1 MQVVTREKT
10 IPNNNAS
17 IQKQE
22 QAQDTFLHFSLMDT
36 LPAGHT
42 LVINRALGTLSHI
55 AVEGDRARL
64 LGQQQFTASELSI
77 LLPVI
82 ESFPYYCPYEELF
95 AHFYH
100 STVNEQTIARAREHL
115 QQAQE
120 DGIWDQEMRSV
131 RNMLS
136 RARLKARSLGLD
148 VASILET
155 GYILKVGP
163 LPQQSKKQ

>member
-1 MQVVTREKT
+1 MQVALKEKT
-10 IPNNNAS
+10 TTSNNRS
-17 IQKQE
+17 IQKNE
-22 QAQDTFLHFSLMDT
+22 QAQDTFLHFSLLDS

-42 LVINRALGTLSHI
+42 LVINRTLGTLSCI

-77 LLPVI
+77 LLPLL

-100 STVNEQTIARAREHL
+100 NTVTEQTIARTREHL
-115 QQAQE
+115 QQAYE
-120 DGIWDQEMRSV
+120 EGSWDQEMRSV

-136 RARLKARSLGLD
+136 RARLKARTLGLD

-163 LPQQSKKQ
+163 MPHAPKTI

>member
-1 MQVVTREKT
+1 MQVATNEKT
-10 IPNNNAS
+10 ITNSNRS

-22 QAQDTFLHFSLMDT
+22 QDIFLHFSLLDS

-42 LVINRALGTLSHI
+42 LVINRTLGTLSHI

-77 LLPVI
+77 LLPLL

-95 AHFYH
+95 AHFYY
-100 STVNEQTIARAREHL
+100 STANEQTIANAREHL
-115 QQAQE
+115 HRAQQ
-120 DGIWDQEMRSV
+120 DGSWDQEMRSV

-136 RARLKARSLGLD
+136 RARLKARTLGLD

-163 LPQQSKKQ
+163 NPNHPRNI